1 VGSARPLLGAHRL
14 SSRLRTDRLRL
25 APVSLGDAMSFVYSL
40 GSNVLAA
47 WEAVGSIAVIMWG
60 IERLF
65 PKGSVSLSS
74 QIRSLKYWL
83 FAGLGTGLALTVYGT
98 ISDVLQPTPVFV
110 LPLNRWFASPW
121 LHWSLYIVTPLLAV
135 ILYDFFD
142 YWMHRAQHRWLW
154 NLHAIHHSIEE
165 LSGINSYFHWTEQFF
180 RVGFIMF
187 PAAYLVGID
196 GMKTA
201 VIAELLIRV
210 QGYYLHSPTRLHVGP
225 VLRRVIADNLFHR
238 IHHSIH
244 PEHFDKNFGA
254 GTSLWDWLFGT
265 AYFPAADE
273 WPETGMVEQPEARS
287 IRDYLWGPF
296 RRSAAAA
303 EHSASTRTEASA

>member
-1 VGSARPLLGAHRL
+1 
-14 SSRLRTDRLRL
+14 
-25 APVSLGDAMSFVYSL
+25 MSFFGSL
-40 GSNVLAA
+40 AANVVEA

-65 PKGSVSLSS
+65 PKGSVSVSS
-74 QIRSLKYWL
+74 QLRSLKYWF
-83 FAGLGTGLALTVYGT
+83 FAGMGTGLALTIHAM
-98 ISDVLQPTPVFV
+98 ISDALQPTPFVV

-121 LHWSLYIVTPLLAV
+121 THWSLYIVTPLVAV

-142 YWMHRAQHRWLW
+142 YWMHRAQHRWFW
-154 NLHAIHHSIEE
+154 NFHSIHHSIEE

-180 RVGFIMF
+180 RVAFIML
-187 PAAYLVGID
+187 PAAYAVGID

-201 VIAELLIRV
+201 VIAELLVRV
-210 QGYYLHSPTRLHVGP
+210 QGYYLHSPTRIHVGP
-225 VLRRVIADNLFHR
+225 VLRRVIADNRFHR

-273 WPETGMVEQPEARS
+273 WPETGMAEQPETKTLAN
-287 IRDYLWGPF
+287 YLWGPF
-296 RRSAAAA
+296 KPRS
-303 EHSASTRTEASA
+303 SVDEALAGTVEANA

>member
-1 VGSARPLLGAHRL
+1 
-14 SSRLRTDRLRL
+14 
-25 APVSLGDAMSFVYSL
+25 MSFFGSL
-40 GSNVLAA
+40 AANVVEA

-65 PKGSVSLSS
+65 PKGNVSVSS
-74 QIRSLKYWL
+74 QLRSLKYWF
-83 FAGLGTGLALTVYGT
+83 FAGMGTGLALTIYAM
-98 ISDVLQPTPVFV
+98 ISDALQPTPFVV

-121 LHWSLYIVTPLLAV
+121 THWSLYIVTPLVAV

-142 YWMHRAQHRWLW
+142 YWMHRAQHRWFW
-154 NLHAIHHSIEE
+154 NFHSIHHSIEE

-180 RVGFIMF
+180 RVAFIML
-187 PAAYLVGID
+187 PAAYAVGID

-201 VIAELLIRV
+201 VIAELLVRV
-210 QGYYLHSPTRLHVGP
+210 QGYYLHSPTRIHVGP
-225 VLRRVIADNLFHR
+225 VLRRVIADNRFHR
-238 IHHSIH
+238 IHHSIR

-273 WPETGMVEQPEARS
+273 WPETGMAEQPEAKTLAN
-287 IRDYLWGPF
+287 YLWSPF
-296 RRSAAAA
+296 KPRS
-303 EHSASTRTEASA
+303 SADEALAGTVEANA